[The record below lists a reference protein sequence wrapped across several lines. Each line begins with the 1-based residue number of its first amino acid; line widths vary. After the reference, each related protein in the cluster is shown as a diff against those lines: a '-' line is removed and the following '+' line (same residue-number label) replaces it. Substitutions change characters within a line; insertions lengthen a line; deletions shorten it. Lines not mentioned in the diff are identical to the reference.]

1 MTPSGNHTSSL
12 KERLLRLFREKDYRR
27 AYVESFLNTFIAAQI
42 KANREKRGLSQS
54 DLADLAGMKQS
65 RISALENVNYS
76 SWSIRTLRRL
86 AAAFDLVLVVRFES
100 FGAVL
105 NDIADFK
112 RETLERPSFEEDP
125 AFVKSPLEPVSTI
138 AASPSESAVVSFQG
152 YRSAALRRQRAAV
165 TASAQEKVIDAE
177 MPSALPM
184 VNHG

>member
-1 MTPSGNHTSSL
+1 MTHSGNHTSSL

-27 AYVESFLNTFIAAQI
+27 AYVESFSNTSIAAQI

-86 AAAFDLVLVVRFES
+86 AEAFDLVLVVRFES
-100 FGAVL
+100 FGGVL
-105 NDIADFK
+105 NDIVDFK

-125 AFVKSPLEPVSTI
+125 VFADSLLEPVATI
-138 AASPSESAVVSFQG
+138 ATSSTVVNFQD
-152 YRSAALRRQRAAV
+152 YRARAAV
-165 TASAQEKVIDAE
+165 TATAQEKVLVAK
-177 MPSALPM
+177 MPPALPL